1 MDAVVTAQHK
11 LALAYEHRPDT
22 GGRVASIV
30 VYRPD
35 GHATV
40 AATGDWQFSAVLER
54 LALERG

>member
-1 MDAVVTAQHK
+1 MTAQHK